1 MMAYTRMGHASQ
13 DAIVPLHLSEATTL
27 TCSVSLKSGESSSLL
42 ESSRRRCSLRLCFG
56 DAIWTQHRGDSIMS
70 DTRSGLDRILFTQ
83 DTEQASLQGQL
94 TSGREDAELF
104 CLDFGMIN
112 QLVQSMFEP
121 C

>member
-1 MMAYTRMGHASQ
+1 MAGNCSMMAYTRMGHISQ

-56 DAIWTQHRGDSIMS
+56 DAIWMQHRGDSIMS

-83 DTEQASLQGQL
+83 DTEQASLRRGSSPQAAKTPNSL
-94 TSGREDAELF
+94 VWTSA
-104 CLDFGMIN
+104 
-112 QLVQSMFEP
+112 
-121 C
+121 